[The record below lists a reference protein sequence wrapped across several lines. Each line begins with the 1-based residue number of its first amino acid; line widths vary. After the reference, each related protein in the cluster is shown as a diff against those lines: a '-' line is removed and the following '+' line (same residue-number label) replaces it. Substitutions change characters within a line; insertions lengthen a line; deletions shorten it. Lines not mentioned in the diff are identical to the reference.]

1 MMNVIKSELR
11 KILTVRATYVVL
23 AISLFLAG
31 TISVANL
38 MQLRATDALDV
49 SAVELTLLA
58 GISLAGQLTAV
69 YAIILMGHEYRYN
82 LIFHTLT
89 ATNSRSLVLVAKI
102 LTSLLYSWV
111 LTAMVVAIGYLV
123 SSITLDAIVEQPPQ
137 QLINWAELAAD
148 SFVYVS
154 AFTLIGLLLTVF
166 FRSIVMPIVMIILVP
181 STIEPL
187 LGLLLDDNQKYLPF
201 ASIQELI
208 YPGVEAD
215 LLRSVI
221 TISVYLVVGWAAGWY
236 LFLRRDA
243 AQQ

>member
-1 MMNVIKSELR
+1 MMNVIKSEIR
-11 KILTVRATYVVL
+11 KILTVRVSYVIM
-23 AISLFLAG
+23 AINVFLAG

-38 MQLRATDALDV
+38 MQLRATDALDA
-49 SAVELTLLA
+49 SAIELTLLA
-58 GISLAGQLTAV
+58 SVSLAGQLAAV
-69 YAIILMGHEYRYN
+69 YVIILMAHEYRYN

-89 ATNSRSLVLVAKI
+89 GTNSRSRVLVAKI
-102 LTSLLYSWV
+102 LTALLYSWV
-111 LTAMVVAIGYLV
+111 LTLVVVAVGYLV
-123 SSITLDAIVEQPPQ
+123 SSITLNGIVDQALQ
-137 QLINWAELAAD
+137 QHINWTGLAID
-148 SFVYVS
+148 SLVYVS
-154 AFTLIGLLLTVF
+154 AFTLIGLLLTIF

-201 ASIQELI
+201 TSIQELI

-221 TISVYLVVGWAAGWY
+221 TISVYLIVGWAIGWY

-243 AQQ
+243 TQQ